1 METIIKLGPL
11 AKLDKAL
18 GYEPGDSRFEFWA
31 VHQKGNNNVRL
42 AFESIIT
49 KISYIVF
56 YNCFNNFINF
66 YLCIIKNY
74 E

>member
-1 METIIKLGPL
+1 
-11 AKLDKAL
+11 
-18 GYEPGDSRFEFWA
+18 
-31 VHQKGNNNVRL
+31 L

-49 KISYIVF
+49 KISYIFF
-56 YNCFNNFINF
+56 YNCFYNFINS